1 MRCVAGA
8 SLWPFNCEN
17 AIVFYGLLALFPP
30 GLYAGLQYRWAS
42 LPMLRNRPTKVLLKS
57 LNLNAGS
64 TQAGDLDDRAIS
76 WSKQGAFGQFKQIQ
90 ILGCNIFA
98 EVAGA
103 HTKSLL
109 TSLSSSA
116 CKRLT
121 CRRFGRVGSLFTS
134 KHASPCAHSDHLP
147 RSRDRV
153 CCGYQ

>member
-1 MRCVAGA
+1 MRGRRVA
-8 SLWPFNCEN
+8 L
-17 AIVFYGLLALFPP
+17 AIQLRECGVSADVVFYGLLALFPP

-103 HTKSLL
+103 HTKSLSIDL
-109 TSLSSSA
+109 VEQLG
-116 CKRLT
+116 
-121 CRRFGRVGSLFTS
+121 F
-134 KHASPCAHSDHLP
+134 
-147 RSRDRV
+147 
-153 CCGYQ
+153 

>member
-1 MRCVAGA
+1 MGSIPLWLDVVRRMRAA
-8 SLWPFNCEN
+8 S
-17 AIVFYGLLALFPP
+17 ARSALFPP

-103 HTKSLL
+103 HTKSLSIDL
-109 TSLSSSA
+109 VEQLG
-116 CKRLT
+116 
-121 CRRFGRVGSLFTS
+121 F
-134 KHASPCAHSDHLP
+134 
-147 RSRDRV
+147 
-153 CCGYQ
+153 